1 MDWLNLIVLA
11 VVQGVTE
18 FLPISSSAHL
28 ILVPQLMDWQ
38 DQGLA
43 IDVAMHIGTLI
54 AVMAYFHGEV
64 WRMIRGGLNLVAGR
78 PDGDTRL
85 LLQLALATIP
95 VVIVGFLLRDI
106 VATTFRSPLL
116 IATTTIGFGILLWIA
131 DRKGE
136 ISERA
141 LAGMTYRD
149 ALLIGVFQAIALVPG
164 VSRSGIT
171 MTAGLFLAF
180 SRTEAPALLAAL
192 VDPDH
197 GRGRHARRLG
207 AGEERRR
214 GAAGGCLLRRG
225 AGLLRRIA
233 RNLGADG
240 LAAAGELHP
249 VRRLSAGAGRLPA
262 LLVPMRL
269 VGRQAQPVKG

>member
-1 MDWLNLIVLA
+1 MDLLNLIVLA

-43 IDVAMHIGTLI
+43 IDVAMHIGTLV

-64 WRMIRGGLNLVAGR
+64 LRMIRGGLNLVAGR

-131 DRKGE
+131 DRKGDT
-136 ISERA
+136 SERA

-180 SRTEAPALLAAL
+180 SRTEAARFSLLLSIPTTMAAGLLGGLELWQSGDSALQADALYAAVLAFFAALLAIWGLMAWL
-192 VDPDH
+192 
-197 GRGRHARRLG
+197 RRASFTPFVVYRLALG
-207 AGEERRR
+207 AF
-214 GAAGGCLLRRG
+214 LLFWF
-225 AGLLRRIA
+225 
-233 RNLGADG
+233 
-240 LAAAGELHP
+240 
-249 VRRLSAGAGRLPA
+249 V
-262 LLVPMRL
+262 
-269 VGRQAQPVKG
+269 